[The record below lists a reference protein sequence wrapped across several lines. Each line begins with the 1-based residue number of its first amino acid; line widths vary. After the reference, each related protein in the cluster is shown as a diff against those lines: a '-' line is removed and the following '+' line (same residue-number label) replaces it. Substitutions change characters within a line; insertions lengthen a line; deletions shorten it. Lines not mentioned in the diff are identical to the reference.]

1 MIDVAV
7 IIVSWNVRNYLADCL
22 RSVAADLRASR
33 LRGEIWVVDNAS
45 TDGTVSLLR
54 DLYPQIHVIA
64 NQTNVGF
71 GAVSYTHLLAI

>member
-45 TDGTVSLLR
+45 TDGTADWLQTRGYTGHPRIACLR
-54 DLYPQIHVIA
+54 LPE
-64 NQTNVGF
+64 NRR
-71 GAVSYTHLLAI
+71 GAGQFHDY